1 MTFLDFNTLLDTHIN
16 ASEKIVIKKKTKK
29 MKHSNAENDI
39 VNGDIVTPSNEASNE
54 VNNIVNN
61 IVKTENICHSYK
73 TLEYRTYS
81 HNKYK
86 KNRTKKLECE
96 IIDNFEDLEKK
107 ISTENDASTPKTWN
121 KVDKHVQNK
130 LIKEFMNTI
139 VEKGNLTYENV
150 KKKVDIAL
158 FTGKKVLYDNENYNI
173 IGFKD
178 VEF

>member
-1 MTFLDFNTLLDTHIN
+1 MPEFNFTFKGI
-16 ASEKIVIKKKTKK
+16 
-29 MKHSNAENDI
+29 NDI

-54 VNNIVNN
+54 VNNEVND